1 MATQYS
7 NKPIVTNGLVYALDF
22 GNQKSYVSGS
32 NSAFN
37 LVYSTT
43 TSSLNSYN
51 SGQKGVVIGNSYQFT
66 MLDGHPYIS
75 SSYFLTQALTF
86 LDTASEY
93 TVTAIVEPK
102 AGNYSGEP
110 RYLASNLTATGRTWG
125 ITYGTSGFTQYGIAD
140 GNVSIYSRQYPVGTS
155 RQHVTYRYKS
165 GSFDFFVNGVP
176 VSASAINPSTFFR
189 YPVWR
194 WTYTRIPI
202 RRFFR
207 LLTVTLFQA
216 L

>member
-32 NSAFN
+32 TSAFN

-51 SGQKGVVIGNSYQFT
+51 SGQKGVVIDNSYQFT
-66 MLDGHPYIS
+66 LLSPSIS

-93 TVTAIVEPK
+93 TVTAV
-102 AGNYSGEP
+102 
-110 RYLASNLTATGRTWG
+110 
-125 ITYGTSGFTQYGIAD
+125 
-140 GNVSIYSRQYPVGTS
+140 V
-155 RQHVTYRYKS
+155 
-165 GSFDFFVNGVP
+165 
-176 VSASAINPSTFFR
+176 
-189 YPVWR
+189 
-194 WTYTRIPI
+194 
-202 RRFFR
+202 
-207 LLTVTLFQA
+207 
-216 L
+216 